1 MQYIVSKQ
9 KKLEIKK
16 SISYYEKDQ
25 INKIKCFKENNI
37 AKFEVIGNFYSD
49 LPRINVGWK
58 SNNEQGFFAQ
68 NIIAQNVALIY
79 KRTDTTYIK
88 IFDCKSQEFLGNRHL
103 LCFFPSKHSIPIY
116 TRVCCLFYHP
126 HHLWLH
132 HCC

>member
-49 LPRINVGWK
+49 LPRINIGWK

-68 NIIAQNVALIY
+68 NIIAQ
-79 KRTDTTYIK
+79 KTY
-88 IFDCKSQEFLGNRHL
+88 RHDV
-103 LCFFPSKHSIPIY
+103 H
-116 TRVCCLFYHP
+116 
-126 HHLWLH
+126 
-132 HCC
+132 